1 MIAITTIIESM
12 GVGCAYAEKAAGG
25 GEGGMRLYGGGVSVC
40 LYVCFFVGTFLVQI
54 LQFL

>member
-12 GVGCAYAEKAAGG
+12 GVGCAYAEKSGG
-25 GEGGMRLYGGGVSVC
+25 GRGGMRLYGGGVSVC
-40 LYVCFFVGTFLVQI
+40 LCVCFFVGSFLPQI